1 MKYQKSTS
9 YRIFTIINY
18 TIMILF
24 SIICLLPIWHT
35 LCSSFSDPYEL
46 GRTSGL
52 VFWPVGQPTTMGYQS
67 VFQNKGVWNGY
78 LNTIINVTLGTFL
91 GVMLTFVAAYV
102 LSRKNLLLGGF
113 LTMVIMFT
121 MWFDGGLIPRYMVVR
136 GLGMLDTRAALILP
150 TAMSSFNFIIM
161 RTALSEVPDGLVESA
176 TIDGAGHLTIMFKIV
191 MPVTKATLAVIAL
204 YYAVGIWNSWFN
216 ASIYLSRNR
225 SLRPLQLVL
234 RDILINADT
243 SSISVPSDAA
253 SATDMFKPLIQYT
266 TIVIAT
272 APILAIYP
280 FVQKYFV
287 AGVMLGSIKG

>member
-1 MKYQKSTS
+1 MQ
-9 YRIFTIINY
+9 YRKTFGGVSFNIINY
-18 TIMILF
+18 LLMILF
-24 SIICLLPIWHT
+24 AVICLLPIWHT
-35 LCSSFSDPYEL
+35 LCSSFSTPYDL

-52 VFWPVGQPTTMGYQS
+52 VFWPAGSITTQGYEL

-78 LNTIINVTLGTFL
+78 LNTIINVALGTFL
-91 GVMLTFVAAYV
+91 GVLLTYIAAYV
-102 LSRKNLLLGGF
+102 LSRKNLLLGNI
-113 LTMVIMFT
+113 LTLLILFT

-136 GLGMLDTRAALILP
+136 SLGLIDTRAALILP
-150 TAMSSFNFIIM
+150 TVMSTFNFIIM

-176 TIDGAGHLTIMFKIV
+176 VIDGANHMTIMFRII

-216 ASIYLSRNR
+216 ASIYLTRNL

-243 SSISVPSDAA
+243 SSINVPSDAS
-253 SATDMFKPLIQYT
+253 SATDLYKPLVQYT

-272 APILAIYP
+272 VPILAVYP

-287 AGVMLGSIKG
+287 SGVMLGSIKG

>member
-1 MKYQKSTS
+1 MKYKKTVGSVAFD
-9 YRIFTIINY
+9 IANY
-18 TIMILF
+18 VVMFGFAL
-24 SIICLLPIWHT
+24 ICLLPIWHT
-35 LCSSFSDPYEL
+35 LCSSFSMPYEL

-52 VFWPVGQPTTMGYQS
+52 VIWPVGGFTTEGYS
-67 VFQNKGVWNGY
+67 LVFQNKGVWTGY

-91 GVMLTFVAAYV
+91 GVLLTFIAAYV
-102 LSRKNLLLGGF
+102 LSRKNLLFGSF
-113 LTMVIMFT
+113 LTLIILFT
-121 MWFDGGLIPRYMVVR
+121 MWFDGGLVPRYMVVR
-136 GLGMLDTRAALILP
+136 SLGILDTRAALILP
-150 TAMSSFNFIIM
+150 TVMSTFNFIIM

-176 TIDGAGHLTIMFKIV
+176 TIDGAGHLTVMFKII

-216 ASIYLSRNR
+216 ASIYLSKNHA
-225 SLRPLQLVL
+225 LRPLQLVL

-243 SSISVPSDAA
+243 SSINVPSDAA
-253 SATDMFKPLIQYT
+253 SATDLYKPLVQYT

-272 APILAIYP
+272 APILAVYP

>member
-1 MKYQKSTS
+1 MKYRKTVGGMSFN
-9 YRIFTIINY
+9 ILNLLV
-18 TIMILF
+18 MILF
-24 SIICLLPIWHT
+24 AVICLLPIWHT
-35 LCSSFSDPYEL
+35 LCSSFSMPYDL

-52 VFWPVGQPTTMGYQS
+52 VMWPVGGFTTQGYEL

-91 GVMLTFVAAYV
+91 GVLLTYIAAYV
-102 LSRKNLLLGGF
+102 LSRKNLLLGNF
-113 LTMVIMFT
+113 LTLLIMFT

-136 GLGMLDTRAALILP
+136 TVGLLDTRAALILP
-150 TAMSSFNFIIM
+150 AVMSTFNFIIM

-176 TIDGAGHLTIMFKIV
+176 TIDGANHLTIMFKII

-204 YYAVGIWNSWFN
+204 YYAVGIWNSWFG

-243 SSISVPSDAA
+243 SSINVPSDAS
-253 SATDMFKPLIQYT
+253 SATDLYKPLVQYT

-272 APILAIYP
+272 APILAVYP

-287 AGVMLGSIKG
+287 SGVMLGSIKG

>member
-1 MKYQKSTS
+1 MKYRKTVGGVTFN
-9 YRIFTIINY
+9 IFNTL
-18 TIMILF
+18 IMILF
-24 SIICLLPIWHT
+24 AVVCLLPVWHT
-35 LCSSFSDPYEL
+35 LCSSFSMPYDL
-46 GRTSGL
+46 GRSSGL
-52 VFWPVGQPTTMGYQS
+52 VIWPVGGFTTQGYEL
-67 VFQNKGVWNGY
+67 VLQNKGVWTGY
-78 LNTIINVTLGTFL
+78 LNTIINVTIGTFL
-91 GVMLTFVAAYV
+91 GVLLTYIAAYV
-102 LSRKNLLLGGF
+102 LSRKNLLFGSF
-113 LTMVIMFT
+113 LTLLIMFT

-136 GLGMLDTRAALILP
+136 KLGMLDTRAALILP
-150 TAMSSFNFIIM
+150 TVMSTFNFIIM

-176 TIDGAGHLTIMFKIV
+176 TIDGANHLTIMFRII

-204 YYAVGIWNSWFN
+204 YYAVGIWNSWFS
-216 ASIYLSRNR
+216 ASIYLSKNR

-243 SSISVPSDAA
+243 SSINVPSDAS
-253 SATDMFKPLIQYT
+253 SATDMFKPLVQYT

>member
-1 MKYQKSTS
+1 
-9 YRIFTIINY
+9 
-18 TIMILF
+18 
-24 SIICLLPIWHT
+24 
-35 LCSSFSDPYEL
+35 
-46 GRTSGL
+46 
-52 VFWPVGQPTTMGYQS
+52 

-78 LNTIINVTLGTFL
+78 INTIINVTVGTFL
-91 GVMLTFVAAYV
+91 GVLLTYIAAYV
-102 LSRKNLLLGGF
+102 LSRQNLFFGSF
-113 LTMVIMFT
+113 LTLIIMFT

-136 GLGMLDTRAALILP
+136 SLGILDTRAALIFP
-150 TAMSSFNFIIM
+150 TVMSTFNLIIM

-176 TIDGAGHLTIMFKIV
+176 TIDGASHLTIMFRIV

-243 SSISVPSDAA
+243 SSINVPSDAS
-253 SATDMFKPLIQYT
+253 SATDLFKPLVQYT

-272 APILAIYP
+272 APILAVYP

-287 AGVMLGSIKG
+287 SGVMLGSIKG